1 VLRFYEDLSDGER
14 DAVLG
19 QSREL
24 TRRASDDDASCAD
37 ESGGI
42 VNDLERELRELFDH
56 DEAQLTSPT
65 FTPSR
70 APKSLRGHVRR
81 RRLGL
86 ALTSMVAV
94 VGVAIASLFAF
105 RVLDDRTVPASGV
118 ERTIHGITMT
128 IPPEWHLVDPV
139 LIGGEPDTM
148 TYSPAVA
155 WLSNLEPD
163 ARRRC
168 PADAPAEVTMTMR
181 LFAPYVED
189 DPEPWPVDLRPI
201 EDVRQTR
208 CWAGWRGFTAAW
220 TAAGR
225 TYSASIG
232 IGSQA
237 SQADADAVLAAF
249 KSMSFEPV
257 EGSPLNLLLTDTG
270 GRADPAWMLSASG
283 DEGGLSVSLSWEAG
297 AAGIGGFDQD
307 AGLLQASSRTFETTS
322 GQEIVVFG
330 AADPRIVS
338 VEAIPTGGA
347 VQRSDVIDVPDEL
360 ASDANPFVVSIE
372 QGQLPIELLGHGGEG
387 QPVERL
393 TIGAPVDDGGP
404 AGEMLSSGRTGECT
418 WTLYGNVRGDRV
430 DLRLVSGDGE
440 TLAELEVAI
449 GEGAAPLQL
458 NSFMCDEPEPATM
471 VLGLAEDDV
480 TDIVWLAELA
490 GYNEAWHVGPAASDA
505 GPPDCVTTW
514 PGPGCLFLGD
524 FPSVVSA
531 RAYDAEGRQVGRIEL
546 RPFRP

>member
-1 VLRFYEDLSDGER
+1 
-14 DAVLG
+14 
-19 QSREL
+19 
-24 TRRASDDDASCAD
+24 
-37 ESGGI
+37 

-56 DEAQLTSPT
+56 DEARLTGTT
-65 FTPSR
+65 FAPSR
-70 APKSLRGHVRR
+70 APKSLRARIRR
-81 RRLGL
+81 HQIGVG
-86 ALTSMVAV
+86 LTSIVTVVA
-94 VGVAIASLFAF
+94 VAIAALFAF
-105 RVLDDRTVPASGV
+105 RALYDRTVPASGV

-128 IPPEWHLVDPV
+128 IPRDWHLVDPILV
-139 LIGGEPDTM
+139 GMEPDTISS
-148 TYSPAVA
+148 SPAVA

-163 ARRRC
+163 RRRRC
-168 PADAPAEVTMTMR
+168 PAKTPTEVTMGIR
-181 LFAPYVED
+181 LYAPYVEEE
-189 DPEPWPVDLRPI
+189 PEPWPVDLRPI
-201 EDVRQTR
+201 EDARQTR

-225 TYSASIG
+225 MYSAAIG
-232 IGSQA
+232 IGRDA
-237 SQADADAVLAAF
+237 SPAAIDAVLAAF
-249 KSMSFEPV
+249 HGMTFELV
-257 EGSPLNLLLTDTG
+257 EGSPLNMPVADTG
-270 GRADPAWMLSASG
+270 RRGDPAWQLSASG
-283 DEGGLSVSLSWEAG
+283 DEGGLSISLSWPTG
-297 AAGIGGFDQD
+297 SAGIGGFDQD
-307 AGLLQASSRTFETTS
+307 AGLLQVSSRTFETTS

-347 VQRSDVIDVPDEL
+347 VQRRDVIDVPEEL

-372 QGQLPIELLGHGGEG
+372 QGQLPIELVGHGGEG
-387 QPVERL
+387 QPIERL

-404 AGEMLSSGRTGECT
+404 AGEMLSSGATGECT
-418 WTLYGNVRGDRV
+418 WTLYGNVRGDRA
-430 DLRLVSGDGE
+430 DLRLASGDGE

-458 NSFMCDEPEPATM
+458 NSLMCDEPEPATM

-490 GYNEAWHVGPAASDA
+490 GFNEAWHVGPAASDA

-514 PGPGCLFLGD
+514 PGAGCLFLGD